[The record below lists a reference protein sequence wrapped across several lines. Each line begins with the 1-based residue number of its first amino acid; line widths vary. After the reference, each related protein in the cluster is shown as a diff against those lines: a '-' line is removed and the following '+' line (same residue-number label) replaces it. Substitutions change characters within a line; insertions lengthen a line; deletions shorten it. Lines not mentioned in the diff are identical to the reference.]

1 MIIKYNSN
9 SQRDYYLSF
18 YTLLFK
24 KVPRLKNLNACMHN
38 VNIIDIIQLFRLS
51 ISFKFKYQKTVY

>member
-18 YTLLFK
+18 YTLPFK

-51 ISFKFKYQKTVY
+51 ISFKFKY

>member
-9 SQRDYYLSF
+9 SQRDYYLIF
-18 YTLLFK
+18 YTLPFK

-51 ISFKFKYQKTVY
+51 ISFKFKY